1 MVDFLQSLVSG
12 ISIGCVYA
20 LVALGFVLIYKA
32 TEVVNFAQ
40 GELMMVG
47 AFFAFT
53 FVDLG
58 GLPFVV
64 GLPLAMGASALFG
77 ALLNQSL
84 LRPLIGRS
92 PFTTVLATV
101 ALATLLRS
109 LASMV
114 PGWGTQTHLLSNP
127 VAGKKLNAAGVILS
141 YEHLIVIS
149 ATVALCTALYLFFR
163 FARVGVA
170 LQAVSQNQLAAGY
183 CGIPVK
189 RMHSLIWAISAAVS
203 ALAGVLLAPMTFVHT
218 GMGYVG
224 LKAFPAA
231 VIGGFGSIPG
241 AIFGGLIIGVIEELS
256 GLYAPEGVKHVAAY
270 VALLALLVVRPQGL
284 FGVSLR
290 ERV

>member
-1 MVDFLQSLVSG
+1 MLAFLQSLVSG

-32 TEVVNFAQ
+32 TEVVNFSQ

-47 AFFAFT
+47 AFFAFS
-53 FVDLG
+53 FVDMG
-58 GLPFVV
+58 GLPFYIGV
-64 GLPLAMGASALFG
+64 PAAMVCAAAFG
-77 ALLNQSL
+77 ALLNHWL

-114 PGWGTQTHLLSNP
+114 PGWGTQTHLLSSP
-127 VAGKKLNAAGVILS
+127 FAGQKLTVGGVVLS
-141 YEHLIVIS
+141 YEHLTVVA
-149 ATVALCTALYLFFR
+149 ATIALCTALYLFFR

-189 RMHSLIWAISAAVS
+189 RMHTLIWAISAAVS

-241 AIFGGLIIGVIEELS
+241 AIFGGLIIGVIEELA
-256 GLYAPEGVKHVAAY
+256 GLYAPEGVKHIAAY
-270 VALLALLVVRPQGL
+270 VALLVLLVLRPQGL
-284 FGVSLR
+284 FGMSLR